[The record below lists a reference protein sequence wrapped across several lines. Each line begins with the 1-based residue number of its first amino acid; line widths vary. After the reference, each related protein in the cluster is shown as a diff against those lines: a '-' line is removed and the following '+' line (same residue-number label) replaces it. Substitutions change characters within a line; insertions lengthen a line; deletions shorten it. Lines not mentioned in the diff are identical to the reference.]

1 MRLGEIPH
9 RNSMR
14 QVGVINRPMGFRN
27 EPRIIAYIVGFS
39 SVSDLIYA
47 SIRPS
52 LQAYFFG
59 SPKVAGTFAT
69 ALTATDSLPDAD
81 VALFE
86 VSAISGIN
94 AEGVELWQTARELYI
109 PSIVLITDL
118 IESENDFEDMVLI
131 AGRILDPL
139 VTPYLILHSDSG
151 EPAALIDLDTLL
163 ITDYS
168 RPKPELKPSEAE
180 HKNLVLEFRQ
190 EFFEAREAAGNEAF
204 ENGLLFPAI
213 PLIPE
218 IKMGIAEVLSY
229 LTKL

>member
-1 MRLGEIPH
+1 M
-9 RNSMR
+9 
-14 QVGVINRPMGFRN
+14 GVIRRPTGLRN
-27 EPRIIAYIVGFS
+27 EPRIITYIVGFI

-47 SIRPS
+47 HIRPS
-52 LQAYFFG
+52 LRAYFYG
-59 SPKVAGTFAT
+59 SPHT
-69 ALTATDSLPDAD
+69 TDSFHSLLSTTNSLPDAD

-86 VSAISGIN
+86 VSATTGIN
-94 AEGVELWQTARELYI
+94 SDGIAHWQTARDLYI

-118 IESENDFEDMVLI
+118 MESENDFEDMVLI

-168 RPKPELKPSEAE
+168 RPEPEVRASEAE

-190 EFFEAREAAGNEAF
+190 EFFDARDAAGENAF
-204 ENGLLFPAI
+204 EHGLLFPAL

-218 IKMGIAEVLSY
+218 MKMGIAEVLSY

>member
-1 MRLGEIPH
+1 
-9 RNSMR
+9 
-14 QVGVINRPMGFRN
+14 MGLRN
-27 EPRIIAYIVGFS
+27 EPRIIAYIVGFI

-47 SIRPS
+47 PIRPS
-52 LQAYFFG
+52 LKVFFFG
-59 SPKVAGTFAT
+59 SPKVGDSFANAFAVT
-69 ALTATDSLPDAD
+69 TSLPDAD

-86 VSAISGIN
+86 VSANTGIN
-94 AEGVELWQTARELYI
+94 TDGVGEWQTARELYI

-118 IESENDFEDMVLI
+118 MKSENDFEDMVLI

-151 EPAALIDLDTLL
+151 EPAALIDLDTLS

-168 RPKPELKPSEAE
+168 QTKPEIRASEAE
-180 HKNLVLEFRQ
+180 YKNLVLEFRQ
-190 EFFEAREAAGNEAF
+190 EFFEARDAAGQGAF

-218 IKMGIAEVLSY
+218 MKMGIAEVLSY